1 MENNN
6 KIPSVIASYL
16 IILLPIF
23 LITGPFLTD
32 VSIVL
37 IDIIFLY
44 YLFRFKDFKFLDN
57 IYFKYLITFCLVITI
72 RSLFLDQANLT
83 FSLKSSG
90 LYFRFIVLIFA
101 ISYFLE
107 KNVDLMKRFTLALL
121 ITISILILDAYIQ
134 FIFGNNRFFT
144 C

>member
-1 MENNN
+1 MKSNN
-6 KIPSVIASYL
+6 KIPSVIANYL

-23 LITGPFLTD
+23 LITGPLLTD
-32 VSIVL
+32 ASIVL

-44 YLFRFKDFKFLDN
+44 YLFIFKDFKFLDN

-83 FSLKSSG
+83 FSLKSSA

-101 ISYFLE
+101 ISYL
-107 KNVDLMKRFTLALL
+107 
-121 ITISILILDAYIQ
+121 
-134 FIFGNNRFFT
+134 
-144 C
+144 